1 MAGHARCGILIG
13 NKNPFY
19 PSQIM
24 QDYVRQKFLE
34 AYDAYADAIFRH
46 CYFRVFVRSRAE
58 ELMQETFMKT
68 WEYLA
73 GGKSI
78 ENIRAFLY
86 RVANNLI
93 IDEARKHKE
102 VSLEALLENEKI
114 REPADNAP
122 ENMERNLES
131 KELLR
136 ILHALPQEHRE
147 VLVLRYVND
156 LDPKEIGE
164 VLGITVNAASVRI
177 HRALAMLKDR
187 ANIDTL

>member
-1 MAGHARCGILIG
+1 
-13 NKNPFY
+13 
-19 PSQIM
+19 M
-24 QDYVRQKFLE
+24 QDDVQQKFLA

-58 ELMQETFMKT
+58 ELTQETFMKT

-73 GGKSI
+73 AGKSI

-86 RVANNLI
+86 RVANNLVV
-93 IDEARKHKE
+93 DEARKHKE
-102 VSLEALLENEKI
+102 VSLEILLEKNGMA
-114 REPADNAP
+114 EPADNAP
-122 ENMERNLES
+122 ENMERTFAA
-131 KELLR
+131 KEVLQALY
-136 ILHALPQEHRE
+136 ALPPEHRE

-164 VLGITVNAASVRI
+164 IIGITANAASVRI
-177 HRALAMLKDR
+177 HRALAVLKDR